1 MTEKPQQSGAEPP
14 ERDTLPPEPD
24 KDTAPKRRKLSRAT
38 QGWFLLLILL
48 LGILFFGGREEPDEA
63 LVLSGPDDLGF
74 YRLASVRRSG
84 DGFLQIPMPDFA
96 GADAPVREPLTPE
109 QIRSGLFSDPALPVL
124 GPAGG
129 DFVLV
134 EFFDFRCPYCKV
146 IAPIIADL
154 VADDD
159 ELKHVIVD
167 WPLLGPESEYAARA
181 ALAAGRQGAY
191 KRFREALMDTSGEPG
206 EALVVSVAESL
217 GLDVARLRRDMA
229 SDEIAQRVEANNR
242 LAESLRLRGSPVF
255 VFGDAIVE
263 GAISRARLESLIA
276 EQKAR
281 QTAAGADGQ

>member
-1 MTEKPQQSGAEPP
+1 MTERSENSGPEPP
-14 ERDTLPPEPD
+14 ETD
-24 KDTAPKRRKLSRAT
+24 KAKAPKRRTLSRAT
-38 QGWFLLLILL
+38 QGWFLLFLLL

-63 LVLSGPDDLGF
+63 LQLSGPDDLGF
-74 YRLASVRRSG
+74 YRLTSVRRSG

-96 GADAPVREPLTPE
+96 GAEAPVGEPLTPE
-109 QIRSGLFSDPALPVL
+109 QIRTGLFADPALPVL
-124 GPAGG
+124 GRANG

-146 IAPIIADL
+146 IAPIVADL

-159 ELKHVIVD
+159 TLKHVIVD

-181 ALAAGRQGAY
+181 VLAAGRQGAY
-191 KRFREALMDTSGEPG
+191 ERFRDALMDTSGEPG
-206 EALVVSVAESL
+206 EALVVSVAESV

-229 SDEIAQRVEANNR
+229 SPEIAERVAANNR

-255 VFGDAIVE
+255 VFGDAVVE
-263 GAISRARLESLIA
+263 GAVSRGRLESLIA

-281 QTAAGADGQ
+281 QAAANEMVQ

>member
-14 ERDTLPPEPD
+14 EPD
-24 KDTAPKRRKLSRAT
+24 KTTAPKRRTLSRAT

-63 LVLSGPDDLGF
+63 LILSGPDDLGF

-146 IAPIIADL
+146 IAPIVADL

-181 ALAAGRQGAY
+181 VLAAGRQGAY
-191 KRFREALMDTSGEPG
+191 ERFREALMDTSGEPG

>member
-1 MTEKPQQSGAEPP
+1 MTERPQQSGAEPP
-14 ERDTLPPEPD
+14 EPDTPSPKPD
-24 KDTAPKRRKLSRAT
+24 DPSAPKGRKLSRAT

-48 LGILFFGGREEPDEA
+48 LGILFFGGREEADEA
-63 LVLSGPDDLGF
+63 LQLSGPDDLGF

-96 GADAPVREPLTPE
+96 GADGPISEPLTPE
-109 QIRSGLFSDPALPVL
+109 QIRLGLFADPALPVL
-124 GPAGG
+124 GPTDGN
-129 DFVLV
+129 FVLV

-159 ELKHVIVD
+159 ALKHVIVD

-181 ALAAGRQGAY
+181 VLAAGRQGAY
-191 KRFREALMDTSGEPG
+191 ARFREALMDTRGEPN
-206 EALVVSVAESL
+206 EALIVSVAEGL
-217 GLDVARLRRDMA
+217 NLDVARLRRDMA
-229 SDEIAQRVEANNR
+229 SPAIAERVAANNR

-263 GAISRARLESLIA
+263 GAVSRQRLESLIA

-281 QTAAGADGQ
+281 RATAGADAQ

>member
-1 MTEKPQQSGAEPP
+1 MTERPQKGAAE
-14 ERDTLPPEPD
+14 PPEPD
-24 KDTAPKRRKLSRAT
+24 KATAPKRRKLSRAT

-96 GADAPVREPLTPE
+96 GADAPLHEPLTPK
-109 QIRSGLFSDPALPVL
+109 QVRRGLFSDPALPVL
-124 GPAGG
+124 GRADG
-129 DFVLV
+129 DFVLI

-146 IAPIIADL
+146 IAPIIAEL

-159 ELKHVIVD
+159 ALKHVIVD

-181 ALAAGRQGAY
+181 VLAAGRQGAY
-191 KRFREALMDTSGEPG
+191 ARFREALIDTSGEPG
-206 EALVVSVAESL
+206 EALVFSVAENL
-217 GLDVARLRRDMA
+217 GLDVPRLRRDMA
-229 SDEIAQRVEANNR
+229 STEIAERVEVNRR
-242 LAESLRLRGSPVF
+242 LAESLRLRGSPVL

-281 QTAAGADGQ
+281 RDAQ

>member
-1 MTEKPQQSGAEPP
+1 MTERPQKTDPEPP
-14 ERDTLPPEPD
+14 GPD
-24 KDTAPKRRKLSRAT
+24 KAKAPKGRRLSRAT

-48 LGILFFGGREEPDEA
+48 VGVLFIGGREEPDEA
-63 LVLSGPDDLGF
+63 LELTGPDDLGF
-74 YRLASVRRSG
+74 YRLTSVRRSG

-96 GADAPVREPLTPE
+96 GADPTVSEPLTPE
-109 QIRSGLFSDPALPVL
+109 QIRSGLFSDPGLPNL
-124 GPAGG
+124 GHADG

-146 IAPIIADL
+146 IAPIVADL
-154 VADDD
+154 VTDDGA
-159 ELKHVIVD
+159 LQHVIVD

-181 ALAAGRQGAY
+181 VLAAGRQGAY
-191 KRFREALMDTSGEPG
+191 ARFRDALMDTRGEPG

-217 GLDVARLRRDMA
+217 DLDVPRLRRDMA
-229 SDEIAQRVEANNR
+229 SPEIAERVAANSR

-281 QTAAGADGQ
+281 RGVQ

>member
-96 GADAPVREPLTPE
+96 GAEQPLQEPLTSE
-109 QIRSGLFSDPALPVL
+109 QIRSGLFADPGLPIL
-124 GPAGG
+124 GRTDG

-159 ELKHVIVD
+159 ALKHVIVD

-181 ALAAGRQGAY
+181 VLAAGRQGAY
-191 KRFREALMDTSGEPG
+191 ARFREALMDTSGEPG

-217 GLDVARLRRDMA
+217 DLDVARLRRDMA

-281 QTAAGADGQ
+281 RDAQ

>member
-1 MTEKPQQSGAEPP
+1 MTERPQKGGVE
-14 ERDTLPPEPD
+14 PPEPD
-24 KDTAPKRRKLSRAT
+24 KATAPKRRKLSRAT

-96 GADAPVREPLTPE
+96 GADQPLQEPLTPE
-109 QIRSGLFSDPALPVL
+109 QIRGGLFADPTLPVL
-124 GPAGG
+124 GRADG
-129 DFVLV
+129 DFVLI

-146 IAPIIADL
+146 IAPIIAEL

-159 ELKHVIVD
+159 ALKHVIVD

-181 ALAAGRQGAY
+181 VLAAGRQGAY
-191 KRFREALMDTSGEPG
+191 ARFREALMDTSGEPG
-206 EALVVSVAESL
+206 EALVMSVAESL
-217 GLDVARLRRDMA
+217 GLDIARLRRDMA

-242 LAESLRLRGSPVF
+242 LAESLRLRGSPAF
-255 VFGDAIVE
+255 VFGDAVVE

-281 QTAAGADGQ
+281 RGAQ

>member
-1 MTEKPQQSGAEPP
+1 MTERPQKGGAEPP
-14 ERDTLPPEPD
+14 EPD
-24 KDTAPKRRKLSRAT
+24 KATAPKRRKLSRAT

-96 GADAPVREPLTPE
+96 GADAPLHEPLTPE
-109 QIRSGLFSDPALPVL
+109 QVRRGLFSDPALPVL
-124 GPAGG
+124 GRADG
-129 DFVLV
+129 DFVLI

-146 IAPIIADL
+146 IAPIIAEL

-159 ELKHVIVD
+159 ALKHVIVD

-181 ALAAGRQGAY
+181 VLAAGRQGAY
-191 KRFREALMDTSGEPG
+191 ARFREALIDTSGEPG
-206 EALVVSVAESL
+206 EALVFSVAESL
-217 GLDVARLRRDMA
+217 GLDVPRLRRDMA
-229 SDEIAQRVEANNR
+229 STEIAERVEVNRR

-281 QTAAGADGQ
+281 RDGQ

>member
-1 MTEKPQQSGAEPP
+1 MTERPKSDGP
-14 ERDTLPPEPD
+14 EPPEPD
-24 KDTAPKRRKLSRAT
+24 KTKTPKGRTLSRAT

-48 LGILFFGGREEPDEA
+48 VGVLFIGGREEPDEA
-63 LVLSGPDDLGF
+63 LELIGPDDLGF

-96 GADAPVREPLTPE
+96 GAEAPVSEPLTPE
-109 QIRSGLFSDPALPVL
+109 QIRSGLFSDPGLPNL
-124 GPAGG
+124 GHADG

-154 VADDD
+154 VADDGT
-159 ELKHVIVD
+159 LQHLIVD

-191 KRFREALMDTSGEPG
+191 ARFREALMDTHGEPG

-217 GLDVARLRRDMA
+217 NLDVPRLRRDMA
-229 SDEIAQRVEANNR
+229 SSEIAERVAANNR
-242 LAESLRLRGSPVF
+242 LAESLRLRGSPAF
-255 VFGDAIVE
+255 VFGDAVVE
-263 GAISRARLESLIA
+263 GAVSRARLESLIA
-276 EQKAR
+276 EQKVR
-281 QTAAGADGQ
+281 RDTQ